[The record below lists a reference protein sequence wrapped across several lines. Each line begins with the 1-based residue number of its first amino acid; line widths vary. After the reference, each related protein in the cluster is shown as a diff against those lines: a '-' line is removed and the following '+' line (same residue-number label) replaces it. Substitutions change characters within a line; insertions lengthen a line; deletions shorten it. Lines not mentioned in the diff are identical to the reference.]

1 MKLYFILG
9 GKKMAGTIVNKYGN
23 IYIDDEVIA
32 KIASQAAIEC
42 YGLVGMSYKS
52 KVDGIVELLKREN
65 ISKGVKVEI
74 EEDRVHIELFVIIQY
89 GTKISAVA
97 DNIIDRVK
105 YMVEKYTCLK
115 VSKIDINVQ
124 GVRVHK

>member
-1 MKLYFILG
+1 
-9 GKKMAGTIVNKYGN
+9 MAQTINNQYGN
-23 IYIDDEVIA
+23 IHVDNEVIA

-42 YGLVGMSYKS
+42 YGLVGMGYRS
-52 KVDGIVELLKREN
+52 KVDGLVELLKREN
-65 ISKGVKVEI
+65 ISKGVKVETI
-74 EEDRVHIELFVIIQY
+74 EDRLHIELFVIIQY
-89 GTKISAVA
+89 GTKISVVA

-105 YMVEKYTCLK
+105 YTVEKITSLK